1 MSSTGACEEEAS
13 RISVAVRCRPLSN
26 SEKNNEVVDICRVM
40 DQRLVILLDPGAAS
54 TDYLRHDKSKE
65 KRFAFDQAFD
75 PETSNQQIFQAT
87 TQPLIGSILQGF
99 NCSVFAYG
107 STGAGKTFTMI
118 GTQQSPGVMSHTVDS
133 LFAQSGSDPCVS
145 IVCCFIEVYNEV
157 LRDLGSKDGREG
169 MLDLR
174 EDPVT
179 GPSLTG
185 VTEFQAQSVE
195 DVMKLL
201 QEGNQRRTTE
211 PTAMNVTSSRSHAV
225 FQVRVERRD
234 LRSEAVTLGKLS
246 LIDLAGSE
254 RASQTHNSG
263 MRLLEG
269 ANINR
274 SLLALGNCIN
284 ALASGSVFVP
294 FRDSKLTRLLKD
306 SLGGNCRTMMIA
318 NVSPSHLSY
327 EDTLNTLKY
336 ANRAKNIRVSAS
348 QQLIQPDDHVRQYT
362 HAIADLRQEA
372 AILKAKLVK
381 RAASQSLPEIEADGD
396 ESELKEASENWKL
409 EIIKNLEARA
419 SLQFSLMEV
428 EKALVQWKAELGQA
442 KEVIAC
448 WQERGQVATPGR
460 PRRSSEPRTLEE
472 WRDLV
477 SQIEENMAENG
488 ETRRSL
494 SKRLQQNKEAGK
506 ELQEQL
512 PRRVLN
518 EDLRAFLE
526 LIQRVKVLEFE
537 RLELEHFWEIHRRQ
551 LVNRDDEI
559 AMLREQLRLRNDHLL
574 AQRARLPEE
583 HQELLDDRAFLLGTA
598 ELPVQEHGPL
608 RVMQAWAPSVKDPE
622 EFERWDTRP
631 LRQRERKNS
640 TEEAQDIADLE
651 MGAAVSD
658 RGINWKALELPLAS
672 QIKGLAILQEDGGE
686 RSRILAQPQGQ
697 QAPSG
702 IPQQA
707 PYPPLRQVAI
717 PPPVNH
723 KPTPTRQLTSLA
735 AHGVAPAP
743 RPPRDRSDRSDRSPP
758 PAPRDR
764 SSHMTSDASLRT
776 RHARSPPLVP
786 RGPGAA
792 LLRAYGVRDREPQ
805 RQMDRPAQYRKS
817 SPWRR
822 VDPIRKAGKLMVQT
836 PGR

>member
-1 MSSTGACEEEAS
+1 MSSAGAGEDDWS
-13 RISVAVRCRPLSN
+13 RISVAVRCRPLSATERSN
-26 SEKNNEVVDICRVM
+26 DVLDICRVM

-54 TDYLRHDKSKE
+54 NDYLRQDKSKE

-75 PETSNQQIFQAT
+75 AETGNQRLFEAT
-87 TQPLIGSILQGF
+87 TQPLIGSIVQGF

-118 GTQQSPGVMSHTVDS
+118 GTEQEPGVMSRTVDS
-133 LFAQSGSDPCVS
+133 LFAEFASDPSVS
-145 IVCCFIEVYNEV
+145 VVCCFVEVYNEV
-157 LRDLGSKDGREG
+157 LRDLGSQDGKEG

-185 VTEFQAQSVE
+185 VTELQAQSVE

-201 QEGNQRRTTE
+201 QEGNRRRTTE
-211 PTAMNVTSSRSHAV
+211 PTAMNITSSRSHAV
-225 FQVRVERRD
+225 FQVRVERRE
-234 LRSEAVTLGKLS
+234 REASTLGKLS

-284 ALASGSVFVP
+284 ALASGSAFVP

-306 SLGGNCRTMMIA
+306 SLGGNCRTVMIA
-318 NVSPSHLSY
+318 NISPSHLSY

-372 AILKAKLVK
+372 ALLKAKLVK
-381 RAASQSLPEIEADGD
+381 RSESKSLPEIAEIEEAGD
-396 ESELKEASENWKL
+396 QNDLKEASENWKL
-409 EIIKNLEARA
+409 EIIKNLEGRA
-419 SLQFSLMEV
+419 SLQRSLMEV
-428 EKALVQWKAELGQA
+428 EKALVQWKAELVQA
-442 KEVIAC
+442 KEVIAY
-448 WQERGQVATPGR
+448 WEDRGPATTPSR

-472 WRDLV
+472 WKDLV
-477 SQIEENMAENG
+477 AQIEENMAENA

-494 SKRLQQNKEAGK
+494 SRRLQQNKDAGK

-551 LVNRDDEI
+551 LVNSDDEI

-583 HQELLDDRAFLLGTA
+583 HQELLDDRAFLLGGTA
-598 ELPVQEHGPL
+598 EVPVQEHGPL
-608 RVMQAWAPSVKDPE
+608 RVMQAWAPGAKEPE

-631 LRQRERKNS
+631 LRQRESRKNS
-640 TEEAQDIADLE
+640 TEDMSEVGIAIS
-651 MGAAVSD
+651 MGDKA
-658 RGINWKALELPLAS
+658 INWKALELPLAS
-672 QIKGLAILQEDGGE
+672 QIKGLAILQEEGGE
-686 RSRILAQPQGQ
+686 VSRLRAQPQPPAP
-697 QAPSG
+697 QA
-702 IPQQA
+702 
-707 PYPPLRQVAI
+707 AI
-717 PPPVNH
+717 PPPGPH
-723 KPTPTRQLTSLA
+723 KPMARQFASLA

-743 RPPRDRSDRSDRSPP
+743 VHRPAPTPQPGHRSPP
-758 PAPRDR
+758 PGPPVR

-776 RHARSPPLVP
+776 RRTEAREARSPPPGVAS
-786 RGPGAA
+786 RG
-792 LLRAYGVRDREPQ
+792 LLRAYGVQSIPREHREQ
-805 RQMDRPAQYRKS
+805 RQMDRPVAQYRKS